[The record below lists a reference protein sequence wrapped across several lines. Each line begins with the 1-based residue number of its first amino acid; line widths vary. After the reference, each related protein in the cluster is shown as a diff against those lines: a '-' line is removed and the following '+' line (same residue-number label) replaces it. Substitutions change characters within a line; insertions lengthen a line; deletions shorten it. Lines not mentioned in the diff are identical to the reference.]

1 MSSPSF
7 IMPHNLIPSSK
18 YHEIRAQN
26 EGNAKLSNRDV
37 YEYRSSKLSPMYSS
51 ATFKSHPPI
60 YTEKVTYNPK
70 VVNPNSAIPNYSP
83 PGGSGRKV
91 SCMNSFP
98 CLNGQTRGC
107 NEMNNGTTNG
117 TYNGVI
123 FKHPSVSGYT
133 TGYNAAP
140 TNKRFVKKVSK
151 VPCLFNTK
159 PAFRQDSCEKGYSD
173 VSGVPI
179 HFDSPVHGSK
189 GYVQLSRHDEMAV
202 YNMNEKKKNKDLEVM
217 GKLNHVEPFKKRVS
231 KEKLPEPIIKNKINE
246 LIKEKDEQ
254 IKELEI
260 EIQNEKRK
268 SEMVRP
274 HGAENPREYANVE
287 NRNLKEKLLDQKIK
301 YEETLKHLKRV
312 ELDRRSLKSSL
323 NVRDKVLTKLEN
335 EIGSVDNENDFLL
348 RLKEN
353 TSLSDVH
360 NLFKFLQGRDKEAE
374 EERYH
379 NSARTNNEKG
389 KGLNKDKERNKRVD
403 SYARSDTYRVD
414 ETGQGKHKEDEFS
427 WYKSKSTCDDS
438 LLPLEDDA
446 SEENRN
452 SYKKGK
458 KVSTFSQPSFDNND
472 MYTLKSTIVELEKE
486 VYELKEENKSVN
498 FKYEN
503 TFQALSELRK
513 DTLEYMESIV
523 SRDMRIA
530 YMESM
535 LQKSEKDLGK
545 LKELLKKQQVLYREK
560 VDKCTSEISI
570 LEKQSSHLQS
580 MIQEKDSEI
589 VLLKNEIIRN
599 EMLVRQYEERNKE
612 LQNELRLM
620 CNNLENVI
628 DASNKKDLFMVE
640 LEKQI
645 RENEVHRQNAYLK
658 EVAKNRKVQ
667 ANMKFKEIMYDKSA
681 KHQVDELQSLKKE
694 LYLNKIQMQKARD
707 AFEVLKK
714 VPKAGSLRRSKQN
727 VSQDNDSSTVHN
739 FTMDKNDQ
747 DGGNTT
753 FEAKVSSETAPAYK
767 AKHSVVK
774 KKKRAPKARTSG
786 SLSASLS
793 TSLSASIQDKEQ
805 EKAQERAQQ
814 SAQETI
820 QASVQAMA

>member
-1 MSSPSF
+1 MRSPSF
-7 IMPHNLIPSSK
+7 IMPHNLIPSRK
-18 YHEIRAQN
+18 YHEIKAQN
-26 EGNAKLSNRDV
+26 EEKEKLSKRDV
-37 YEYRSSKLSPMYSS
+37 YEYQ
-51 ATFKSHPPI
+51 
-60 YTEKVTYNPK
+60 KVTYNPN
-70 VVNPNSAIPNYSP
+70 VVNPSPAIPNYGAH
-83 PGGSGRKV
+83 GGNARKV

-98 CLNGQTRGC
+98 CLNGHTRGC

-117 TYNGVI
+117 THNSSI
-123 FKHPSVSGYT
+123 FTHPNVSTYT
-133 TGYNAAP
+133 TGYSATP
-140 TNKRFVKKVSK
+140 TNKRFIKKVSK

-159 PAFRQDSCEKGYSD
+159 PAFMQDSCEKVYSD
-173 VSGVPI
+173 ISGVPI
-179 HFDSPVHGSK
+179 HLDSPMNGSK

-202 YNMNEKKKNKDLEVM
+202 YNINEKKKNKDLEVM
-217 GKLNHVEPFKKRVS
+217 GKLNHVEPFKKRVT
-231 KEKLPEPIIKNKINE
+231 KEKVPEPIIKNKINE

-268 SEMVRP
+268 SEMVRSE
-274 HGAENPREYANVE
+274 GAENDREYSNVE
-287 NRNLKEKLLDQKIK
+287 NRKLKEKLLDQKIK

-312 ELDRRSLKSSL
+312 EIERRSLKSSL

-335 EIGSVDNENDFLL
+335 EIGSVDNENDYLL

-360 NLFKFLQGRDKEAE
+360 NLFKILQGRDKEVE

-379 NSARTNNEKG
+379 KCAGTNNEKG
-389 KGLNKDKERNKRVD
+389 KRLNKANESNESNERVD
-403 SYARSDTYRVD
+403 PYERSDTYGVN
-414 ETGQGKHKEDEFS
+414 ETGEGKHKEDEFS
-427 WYKSKSTCDDS
+427 WYKSKSTCEEG
-438 LLPLEDDA
+438 LPPLEEDV
-446 SEENRN
+446 SKENRS

-458 KVSTFSQPSFDNND
+458 KVSKFSQPSFDNND

-486 VYELKEENKSVN
+486 VYELKEENKNVN

-535 LQKSEKDLGK
+535 LQKSEKDLSK
-545 LKELLKKQQVLYREK
+545 LKELLKKQQLLYREK
-560 VDKCTSEISI
+560 VDKCTSEIII

-599 EMLVRQYEERNKE
+599 EMLVKQYEERNKE

-658 EVAKNRKVQ
+658 EVAKNRKVH
-667 ANMKFKEIMYDKSA
+667 ANMKFKEMMYDKSA
-681 KHQVDELQSLKKE
+681 KHQVDELHSLKKE

-714 VPKAGSLRRSKQN
+714 VPKADSLCRSKQDF
-727 VSQDNDSSTVHN
+727 SQDNDSITVHN
-739 FTMDKNDQ
+739 FSEDKNDK

-753 FEAKVSSETAPAYK
+753 FEAKVSSESGPAYK
-767 AKHSVVK
+767 AKNSVVK
-774 KKKRAPKARTSG
+774 KKKRAPKAS
-786 SLSASLS
+786 SSS
-793 TSLSASIQDKEQ
+793 SLSASIQEN
-805 EKAQERAQQ
+805 AQE
-814 SAQETI
+814 SAQGGI
-820 QASVQAMA
+820 QVSVQAIA

>member
-1 MSSPSF
+1 MRSPSF

-26 EGNAKLSNRDV
+26 EEKEKLSNRDV
-37 YEYRSSKLSPMYSS
+37 YEYRSNKVSPMCTTT
-51 ATFKSHPPI
+51 TFKSHPPI
-60 YTEKVTYNPK
+60 YTEKITYNPN
-70 VVNPNSAIPNYSP
+70 VVSQGPAIPNYGAH
-83 PGGSGRKV
+83 GGSPRKV

-98 CLNGQTRGC
+98 CLKGHTRGC
-107 NEMNNGTTNG
+107 NEMNNGAING
-117 TYNGVI
+117 IHNSGI
-123 FKHPSVSGYT
+123 FTHPTSSAYT
-133 TGYNAAP
+133 TRYNAAP
-140 TNKRFVKKVSK
+140 TNKRLVKKVSK

-159 PAFRQDSCEKGYSD
+159 PAFMQHSCEKVYND
-173 VSGVPI
+173 VSAGLI
-179 HFDSPVHGSK
+179 HFDSPLHGGQ
-189 GYVQLSRHDEMAV
+189 GYVQISTHDETPI
-202 YNMNEKKKNKDLEVM
+202 YHINEKKNKKDLEVM
-217 GKLNHVEPFKKRVS
+217 GKLKHMEPFKKRVT

-254 IKELEI
+254 IKELEN

-268 SEMVRP
+268 SEMVKP
-274 HGAENPREYANVE
+274 DGAEKERECSNVE
-287 NRNLKEKLLDQKIK
+287 NRKLKEKLLDQKIK

-312 ELDRRSLKSSL
+312 EIERRSLKSSL

-335 EIGSVDNENDFLL
+335 EIGSVDNENDYLL

-360 NLFKFLQGRDKEAE
+360 NLFKFLQGRDKEGDE
-374 EERYH
+374 GRYDKC
-379 NSARTNNEKG
+379 AGKNNENG
-389 KGLNKDKERNKRVD
+389 KGLNKTNERNNRVD
-403 SYARSDTYRVD
+403 TYERSDTYGVND
-414 ETGQGKHKEDEFS
+414 VEEGKDKEDEFS
-427 WYKSKSTCDDS
+427 WYKSKSTCEES
-438 LLPLEDDA
+438 LLSLEGD
-446 SEENRN
+446 ELKENKN

-458 KVSTFSQPSFDNND
+458 KVSKFSKPSFDNND

-486 VYELKEENKSVN
+486 VYELKEENKNVN

-545 LKELLKKQQVLYREK
+545 LKELLKKQQLLYTEK
-560 VDKCTSEISI
+560 VDKCSSEISI

-599 EMLVRQYEERNKE
+599 EMLVNQYEERNKE

-658 EVAKNRKVQ
+658 EVANNRKVH
-667 ANMKFKEIMYDKSA
+667 ANMKFKEMMYDKSA
-681 KHQVDELQSLKKE
+681 KHQVDELHTLKKE

-714 VPKAGSLRRSKQN
+714 VPKAETVCRRKQN
-727 VSQDNDSSTVHN
+727 FSQDNDSSTVHN
-739 FTMDKNDQ
+739 FSEDKNDQ
-747 DGGNTT
+747 DGGHTT
-753 FEAKVSSETAPAYK
+753 FETKVSSEAGPAHK

-774 KKKRAPKARTSG
+774 KKKKRVAKTST
-786 SLSASLS
+786 S
-793 TSLSASIQDKEQ
+793 TSLSASMQ
-805 EKAQERAQQ
+805 ENTQESCQG
-814 SAQETI
+814 EI
-820 QASVQAMA
+820 QACVQTIA

>member
-1 MSSPSF
+1 MSSPLF
-7 IMPHNLIPSSK
+7 MTPHNLIPSSK

-26 EGNAKLSNRDV
+26 EEKAKLSNRDV
-37 YEYRSSKLSPMYSS
+37 YEYRSSKVGPMY
-51 ATFKSHPPI
+51 ATTTFKSHPPI
-60 YTEKVTYNPK
+60 YTEKVTYNPNVGSQSTAIANYGAHGGNAPK
-70 VVNPNSAIPNYSP
+70 VN
-83 PGGSGRKV
+83 
-91 SCMNSFP
+91 CMNSFP
-98 CLNGQTRGC
+98 CLKGHTMGC
-107 NEMNNGTTNG
+107 NEMNNGTKNGIHNSGIFTNP
-117 TYNGVI
+117 T
-123 FKHPSVSGYT
+123 VSGYT
-133 TGYNAAP
+133 TGYNAPP
-140 TNKRFVKKVSK
+140 TNKRIIRKVSK

-159 PAFRQDSCEKGYSD
+159 PVFMQDSCEKVYSD
-173 VSGVPI
+173 VGGVPI
-179 HFDSPVHGSK
+179 LFDSPVHGSK
-189 GYVQLSRHDEMAV
+189 GYVQLSTHDEMQL
-202 YNMNEKKKNKDLEVM
+202 YNINEKKKNKDPELM
-217 GKLNHVEPFKKRVS
+217 GKINHVEPFKKRVT

-254 IKELEI
+254 IKELEN

-268 SEMVRP
+268 SEMIRP
-274 HGAENPREYANVE
+274 DGEQNDREYSNVE
-287 NRNLKEKLLDQKIK
+287 NRKLKEKLLDQKIK

-312 ELDRRSLKSSL
+312 EIERRSLKSSL
-323 NVRDKVLTKLEN
+323 NVRDKVLNKLEN

-360 NLFKFLQGRDKEAE
+360 NLFKFLQGRGKEVEEDKYQKCAGKNNQKGLNKANERRNNIVDPYERNDTYGVKEAE
-374 EERYH
+374 E
-379 NSARTNNEKG
+379 
-389 KGLNKDKERNKRVD
+389 
-403 SYARSDTYRVD
+403 
-414 ETGQGKHKEDEFS
+414 GKHKEDEFS
-427 WYKSKSTCDDS
+427 WYKTKSTCEEGLLTLEEDDS
-438 LLPLEDDA
+438 K
-446 SEENRN
+446 ENRN

-458 KVSTFSQPSFDNND
+458 KVSKFSQPSFDNND

-486 VYELKEENKSVN
+486 VYELKEENKNVN

-535 LQKSEKDLGK
+535 LQKSEKDLTK
-545 LKELLKKQQVLYREK
+545 LKELLRKQQLLYTEK
-560 VDKCTSEISI
+560 VDKCTSEIGI

-599 EMLVRQYEERNKE
+599 EILVKQYEERNKE

-645 RENEVHRQNAYLK
+645 RENEVHRQNAYLM
-658 EVAKNRKVQ
+658 EVAKNRKVH
-667 ANMKFKEIMYDKSA
+667 ANMKFKEMMYDKSA
-681 KHQVDELQSLKKE
+681 KHQVDELHSLKKE

-714 VPKAGSLRRSKQN
+714 VPKAESLSRSKQDF
-727 VSQDNDSSTVHN
+727 SQDNDSSTVHN
-739 FTMDKNDQ
+739 FSEDKNDR

-753 FEAKVSSETAPAYK
+753 FEAKVSSEARLAYK
-767 AKHSVVK
+767 AKHSVGK
-774 KKKRAPKARTSG
+774 KKKRVPKS
-786 SLSASLS
+786 SP
-793 TSLSASIQDKEQ
+793 SASISTSTQ
-805 EKAQERAQQ
+805 ENAQTTAQG
-814 SAQETI
+814 AIQE
-820 QASVQAMA
+820 VV

>member
-7 IMPHNLIPSSK
+7 AMPHNLIPSSK

-26 EGNAKLSNRDV
+26 EEKAKLSNRDV
-37 YEYRSSKLSPMYSS
+37 YEYRSSKVNPMYATST
-51 ATFKSHPPI
+51 TFKSHPPI
-60 YTEKVTYNPK
+60 YTEKVTYNPS
-70 VVNPNSAIPNYSP
+70 VVNPSLAIPNYGAH
-83 PGGSGRKV
+83 GGSARKV

-98 CLNGQTRGC
+98 CLNGHTRGC
-107 NEMNNGTTNG
+107 IEMNNGTTNG
-117 TYNGVI
+117 TQNSGI
-123 FKHPSVSGYT
+123 FTHPSVSSYT

-140 TNKRFVKKVSK
+140 ANKRFVKKVSK
-151 VPCLFNTK
+151 VPCLFSTK
-159 PAFRQDSCEKGYSD
+159 QAFTQDSCEKVYGD
-173 VSGVPI
+173 LSGIPF

-189 GYVQLSRHDEMAV
+189 GYVQLNRHDDIPI
-202 YNMNEKKKNKDLEVM
+202 YNINEKKKNQDVEVM
-217 GKLNHVEPFKKRVS
+217 AKMNPVEPFKKRIT
-231 KEKLPEPIIKNKINE
+231 KEKLPEPFIKNKMNE

-254 IKELEI
+254 IKELEK

-268 SEMVRP
+268 SEMVKAD
-274 HGAENPREYANVE
+274 GVENDKEYSNVE
-287 NRNLKEKLLDQKIK
+287 NRHLKEKLLDQKIK
-301 YEETLKHLKRV
+301 YEETLKHLKKV
-312 ELDRRSLKSSL
+312 ETERRSLKSSL

-360 NLFKFLQGRDKEAE
+360 NLFKFLQSRGGEAE
-374 EERYH
+374 EERRNHKY
-379 NSARTNNEKG
+379 AGPNNEKG
-389 KGLNKDKERNKRVD
+389 KGLHKANERNDRVD
-403 SYARSDTYRVD
+403 PFERSDTYGVN
-414 ETGQGKHKEDEFS
+414 ETGEGKHKEDEFS
-427 WYKSKSTCDDS
+427 WYKTKSTCEEG
-438 LLPLEDDA
+438 LLPLDDDA
-446 SEENRN
+446 SNENR
-452 SYKKGK
+452 SVYKKGK
-458 KVSTFSQPSFDNND
+458 KVPKFSQPSFDNND

-486 VYELKEENKSVN
+486 VYELKEENKNVN

-535 LQKSEKDLGK
+535 LQKSEKDLAK
-545 LKELLKKQQVLYREK
+545 LKEHLKKQQLLYREK
-560 VDKCTSEISI
+560 IDKGTSEITI

-580 MIQEKDSEI
+580 MIKEKDSEI

-599 EMLVRQYEERNKE
+599 EMLVKQYEERNKE

-640 LEKQI
+640 MEKQI

-658 EVAKNRKVQ
+658 EVAKNRKDH
-667 ANMKFKEIMYDKSA
+667 ANMKFKEMMYDKSV
-681 KHQVDELQSLKKE
+681 KHQVDELHSLKKE

-714 VPKAGSLRRSKQN
+714 VPKAESLCKGKQN
-727 VSQDNDSSTVHN
+727 FSQDDTNTVHN
-739 FTMDKNDQ
+739 FSGDKNDP

-753 FEAKVSSETAPAYK
+753 FEAKVSSEAGPAYK
-767 AKHSVVK
+767 AKPSVVK
-774 KKKRAPKARTSG
+774 KKKRVPKAGAAAGVAAGVAS
-786 SLSASLS
+786 SASATAS
-793 TSLSASIQDKEQ
+793 ATASASIQE
-805 EKAQERAQQ
+805 
-814 SAQETI
+814 SAQGAI
-820 QASVQAMA
+820 QASAQAVA

>member
-1 MSSPSF
+1 
-7 IMPHNLIPSSK
+7 
-18 YHEIRAQN
+18 
-26 EGNAKLSNRDV
+26 
-37 YEYRSSKLSPMYSS
+37 
-51 ATFKSHPPI
+51 
-60 YTEKVTYNPK
+60 
-70 VVNPNSAIPNYSP
+70 
-83 PGGSGRKV
+83 
-91 SCMNSFP
+91 
-98 CLNGQTRGC
+98 
-107 NEMNNGTTNG
+107 MNNGTTNG
-117 TYNGVI
+117 IHSGGI
-123 FKHPSVSGYT
+123 FTNPSVSSYT
-133 TGYNAAP
+133 CGYNVAP
-140 TNKRFVKKVSK
+140 TNKRIMRKVSK

-159 PAFRQDSCEKGYSD
+159 PAFMQDSCEKVYSD

-179 HFDSPVHGSK
+179 HFDSPVHGRK
-189 GYVQLSRHDEMAV
+189 GYVQLGTHDGMAV
-202 YNMNEKKKNKDLEVM
+202 YNINENKKNKDSEVT
-217 GKLNHVEPFKKRVS
+217 GKINHVEPFKKRVT

-268 SEMVRP
+268 SEIVRP
-274 HGAENPREYANVE
+274 DGAENDKEFSNVE
-287 NRNLKEKLLDQKIK
+287 NKKLKEKLLDQKIK

-312 ELDRRSLKSSL
+312 EIERRSLKSSL
-323 NVRDKVLTKLEN
+323 NVRDKVLNKLEN

-360 NLFKFLQGRDKEAE
+360 NLFKFLQSQNKGTE
-374 EERYH
+374 EENY
-379 NSARTNNEKG
+379 NKCAGKNNQKG
-389 KGLNKDKERNKRVD
+389 TGLNKANEKRNDRVD
-403 SYARSDTYRVD
+403 PYDRNDTYRVN
-414 ETGQGKHKEDEFS
+414 ETEEGKNKEDEFS
-427 WYKSKSTCDDS
+427 WYKSKSTCEEG
-438 LLPLEDDA
+438 LLTLEDDE
-446 SEENRN
+446 SKENKISHRN
-452 SYKKGK
+452 GK
-458 KVSTFSQPSFDNND
+458 RVSMFSKPSFENND

-486 VYELKEENKSVN
+486 VYDLKEENKNVN

-535 LQKSEKDLGK
+535 LQKSEKDLNK
-545 LKELLKKQQVLYREK
+545 LKELLKKQQLLYTEK
-560 VDKCTSEISI
+560 VGKCTSEISI

-599 EMLVRQYEERNKE
+599 ETLVKQYEERNKE

-628 DASNKKDLFMVE
+628 DASNKKDLFMIE

-658 EVAKNRKVQ
+658 EVAKNRKVH
-667 ANMKFKEIMYDKSA
+667 ANMKFKEMMYDKSA
-681 KHQVDELQSLKKE
+681 KHQVDELHSLKKE

-714 VPKAGSLRRSKQN
+714 VPKAESLRRSKQDL
-727 VSQDNDSSTVHN
+727 SQDNDSSTVHN
-739 FTMDKNDQ
+739 FSEDKNDQ

-753 FEAKVSSETAPAYK
+753 FEVKVSSEVRPAYK
-767 AKHSVVK
+767 AKNSVVK
-774 KKKRAPKARTSG
+774 KKKRAPKS
-786 SLSASLS
+786 SA
-793 TSLSASIQDKEQ
+793 SASISASTQ
-805 EKAQERAQQ
+805 ENVHEIAQGVIH
-814 SAQETI
+814 TI
-820 QASVQAMA
+820 E